1 MNNLVNTIG
10 EYISIIQVLI
20 GGILTFL
27 GGIVGNQLLHIRQ
40 RKNDRENLSATFAGE
55 ISAILWIINRRN
67 YIREI
72 EIALDGMRNGKRVR
86 FTGLIVRDYLLVY
99 KQNVGK
105 LGVLDS
111 PLSNEIVT
119 FYTYVNALLEDNG
132 ELAAANVDTIDL
144 NYLIRRH
151 EDALELLNKT
161 VKCGDKI
168 LKEFESSF
176 HFENEIIPTQV
187 EQNKDNPQSLT

>member
-72 EIALDGMRNGKRVR
+72 EVALDGMRHGKRVR